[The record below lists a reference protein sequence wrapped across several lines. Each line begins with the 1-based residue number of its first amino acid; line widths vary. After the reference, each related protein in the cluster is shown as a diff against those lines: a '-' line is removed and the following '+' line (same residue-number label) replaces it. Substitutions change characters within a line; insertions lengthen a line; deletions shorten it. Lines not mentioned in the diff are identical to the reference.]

1 MTLDLTA
8 TPLLPS
14 LPSELAPALMAD
26 LPQGVFITNHLQQVV
41 MANAALLSICGLSE
55 AMLIGK
61 PGDFFLHPLS
71 NPQQHAA
78 ILAALAGEASFQ
90 GELCQQRPSGELY
103 WAELHLTPLHTAA
116 GEFSHCLGTLHD
128 ISIRKQIEL
137 ELQASEQRYLD
148 LIEHIPAGVVVH
160 GAHSEIL
167 QANARACD
175 LLGLSLEQ
183 MRGLEAIDPQWQFLN
198 ADGSRMALENYPVN
212 QVLRDRLRVQNLVV
226 GVKRNDATGLVWA
239 MCNAFP
245 VLDNHGLL
253 SEVVVCFTEITELKR
268 TEQALRKSEER
279 LRLVLL
285 GSNDAPWDWD
295 LQSQTVYY
303 APRWWQMIGLA
314 VEEQPST
321 IALWDSLLHPD
332 DKQRVDTSLVRILGS
347 SVQSFELE
355 FRLLHKDGHYVPLL
369 SRGFI
374 LRDED
379 GKPLRVSGTNT
390 DLTERKLAEERIHQ
404 LAYYD
409 ALTELPNR
417 RLLME
422 QLRKAL
428 LGCARNRR
436 QGALLFID
444 LDNFKALNDTL
455 GHDMGDQ
462 LLQQVAQR
470 LRESVREVD
479 TVARLGGDE
488 FVVMLEDLSEE
499 PQETALQAEMIGQKL
514 LSELNR
520 PYSLRERPYHSTP
533 SIGIALFDQ
542 HTSGLEELLKQA
554 DVAMYQAKAEGRN
567 TLRFFDPSMQAS
579 VDRRVAL
586 EQDLRDGLQRGELL
600 IYCQP
605 QVNAAEQVIGGEILV
620 RWNSPSRGMV
630 SPAEFIPL
638 AEATGLILPLGEF
651 VLRQACLQLAS
662 WACEPAL
669 AGITLAVNVS
679 AQQMHEEFFVEQVLG
694 ILLETGANP
703 QRLKLELTESLLA
716 KNIDDIIAKMNR
728 LRSHGISFSLDDFG
742 TGYSSLS
749 YLNRFPLE
757 QLKIDQSF
765 VRDAVIDPGNA
776 DIARVIIALADKLQL
791 KVIAEGVETSEQ
803 HQFLLDNG
811 CQLFQGYLFGR
822 PMPMDEFTTR
832 CRQA

>member
-1 MTLDLTA
+1 MSADLTA
-8 TPLLPS
+8 SYALR
-14 LPSELAPALMAD
+14 ELAPTLMAE
-26 LPQGVFITNHLQQVV
+26 LPQGLFIINHLQQVV
-41 MANAALLSICGLSE
+41 MVNTALLDLCGFNE
-55 AMLIGK
+55 AALIGK
-61 PGDFFLHPLS
+61 PAEFLLHPLS
-71 NPQQHAA
+71 TPLHQAA
-78 ILAALAGEASFQ
+78 ILSALAGQSNFQ
-90 GELCQQRPSGELY
+90 GELLQQRPNGELY
-103 WAELHLTPLHTAA
+103 WAELHLVSLHTASGA
-116 GEFSHCLGTLHD
+116 FSHCMGTLHD
-128 ISIRKQIEL
+128 ISIRKEIEL
-137 ELQASEQRYLD
+137 ELQASEQRHLD

-160 GAHSEIL
+160 GSHSEIL
-167 QANARACD
+167 HANARACQ
-175 LLGLSLEQ
+175 LLGLTLEQ

-198 ADGSRMALENYPVN
+198 ADSTPLVLENYPVN
-212 QVLRDRLRVQNLVV
+212 HVLRDHQPIQNLVI
-226 GVKRNDATGLVWA
+226 GIKRNDAYGLVWA
-239 MCNAFP
+239 LCNAFP
-245 VLDNHGLL
+245 VLDNGGQLT
-253 SEVVVCFTEITELKR
+253 EVVVCFTEITELKR

-295 LQSQTVYY
+295 LQNQSVYY
-303 APRWWQMIGLA
+303 SPRWWQMISLE

-332 DKQRVDTSLVRILGS
+332 DKQRVDASLTRIFSS

-355 FRLLHKDGHYVPLL
+355 FRLRHRDGHYVPML

-374 LRDED
+374 LRDDD
-379 GKPLRVSGTNT
+379 GKALRVSGTNT
-390 DLTERKLAEERIHQ
+390 DLSERKLAEERIHQ

-417 RLLME
+417 HLLME

-428 LGCARNRR
+428 LGCARNQS

-455 GHDMGDQ
+455 GHDMGDL

-470 LRESVREVD
+470 LRDSVREVD

-499 PQETALQAEMIGQKL
+499 SQETALQAELVGQKIL
-514 LSELNR
+514 TELSR
-520 PYSLRERPYHSTP
+520 PYSLRQRPYRSTP

-542 HTSGLEELLKQA
+542 HTAGLEELLKQA

-579 VDRRVAL
+579 VDLRVAL

-605 QVNAAEQVIGGEILV
+605 QVNVAEQVVGGEILV

-651 VLRQACLQLAS
+651 VLRQACQRLAI
-662 WACEPAL
+662 WASKPEL
-669 AGITLAVNVS
+669 ANITLAVNVCT
-679 AQQMHEEFFVEQVLG
+679 QQMHEDSFVEQVLG
-694 ILLETGANP
+694 ILQETGANP
-703 QRLKLELTESLLA
+703 QRLKLELTESMLA
-716 KNIDDIIAKMNR
+716 KNIEDIIAKMNR

-765 VRDAVIDPGNA
+765 VRDALIEPGNA
-776 DIARVIIALADKLQL
+776 DIARVIIALADKLKL
-791 KVIAEGVETSEQ
+791 KVIAEGVETFEQ
-803 HQFLLDNG
+803 RQFLLDNG
-811 CQLFQGYLFGR
+811 CQNFQGFLFGR
-822 PMPMDEFTTR
+822 PMPLEEFEER
-832 CRQA
+832 CREV

>member
-1 MTLDLTA
+1 MSADLTVPYA
-8 TPLLPS
+8 FR
-14 LPSELAPALMAD
+14 ELAPALMAE
-26 LPQGVFITNHLQQVV
+26 LPQGLFIINHLQQVV
-41 MANAALLSICGLSE
+41 MVNTALLNLCGLNE
-55 AMLIGK
+55 AALIGK
-61 PGDFFLHPLS
+61 PAEFLLHPLS
-71 NPQQHAA
+71 TPQHQAA
-78 ILAALAGEASFQ
+78 ILSALAGQSNFQ
-90 GELCQQRPSGELY
+90 GELLQQRPNGELY
-103 WAELHLTPLHTAA
+103 WAELHLVSLHTASGA
-116 GEFSHCLGTLHD
+116 FSHCMGTLND
-128 ISIRKQIEL
+128 ISIRKEIEL
-137 ELQASEQRYLD
+137 ELQASEQRHLD

-160 GAHSEIL
+160 GSHSEIL
-167 QANARACD
+167 HANDRACK
-175 LLGLSLEQ
+175 LLGLTLQQ
-183 MRGLEAIDPQWQFLN
+183 MRGVEAIDPQWQFLN
-198 ADGSRMALENYPVN
+198 ADGTPLVLKNYPVN
-212 QVLRDRLRVQNLVV
+212 HVLRDHQPIQNLVV
-226 GVKRNDATGLVWA
+226 GIKRNDAYGLVWA
-239 MCNAFP
+239 LCNAFP
-245 VLDNHGLL
+245 VLDNGGQLT
-253 SEVVVCFTEITELKR
+253 EVVVCFTEITELKR

-295 LQSQTVYY
+295 LQNQSVYY
-303 APRWWQMIGLA
+303 SPRWWQMSGLE

-332 DKQRVDTSLVRILGS
+332 DKQRVDASLMRTLSS

-355 FRLLHKDGHYVPLL
+355 FRLRHKDGHYVPML

-374 LRDED
+374 LRGDD
-379 GKPLRVSGTNT
+379 GKALRVSGTNT
-390 DLTERKLAEERIHQ
+390 DLSERKLAEERIHQ
-404 LAYYD
+404 LAYFD

-417 RLLME
+417 HLLME

-428 LGCARNRR
+428 LGCARNQS

-455 GHDMGDQ
+455 GHDMGDH

-470 LRESVREVD
+470 LRDSVREVD

-499 PQETALQAEMIGQKL
+499 SQETALQAEMVGQKIL
-514 LSELNR
+514 TELNR
-520 PYSLRERPYHSTP
+520 PYSLKGRPYRSTP

-542 HTSGLEELLKQA
+542 HTAGLEELLKQA

-579 VDRRVAL
+579 VDLRVAL

-605 QVNAAEQVIGGEILV
+605 QVNVAEQVIGGEILV

-651 VLRQACLQLAS
+651 VLRQACQRLAI
-662 WACEPAL
+662 WAGKPEPAN
-669 AGITLAVNVS
+669 ITLAVNVCT
-679 AQQMHEEFFVEQVLG
+679 QQMHEDSFVEQVLG
-694 ILLETGANP
+694 ILQETGANP
-703 QRLKLELTESLLA
+703 QRLKLELTESMLA
-716 KNIDDIIAKMNR
+716 KNIEDIIAKMNR

-765 VRDAVIDPGNA
+765 VRDALIDPGNA
-776 DIARVIIALADKLQL
+776 DIARVIIALAEKLKL
-791 KVIAEGVETSEQ
+791 EVIAEGVETVEQ
-803 HQFLLDNG
+803 RQFLLDNG
-811 CQLFQGYLFGR
+811 CHNFQGFLFGR
-822 PMPMDEFTTR
+822 PMPLEEFEEL
-832 CRQA
+832 CR

>member
-1 MTLDLTA
+1 MSADLTVPYA
-8 TPLLPS
+8 FR
-14 LPSELAPALMAD
+14 ELAPALMAE
-26 LPQGVFITNHLQQVV
+26 LPQGLFIINHLQKVV
-41 MANAALLSICGLSE
+41 MVNTALLNLCGLNE
-55 AMLIGK
+55 AALIGK
-61 PGDFFLHPLS
+61 PAEFLLHPLS
-71 NPQQHAA
+71 TPQHQAA
-78 ILAALAGEASFQ
+78 ILSALAGQSNFQ
-90 GELCQQRPSGELY
+90 GELLQQRPNGELY
-103 WAELHLTPLHTAA
+103 WAELHLVSLHTASGA
-116 GEFSHCLGTLHD
+116 FSHCMGTLHD
-128 ISIRKQIEL
+128 ISIRKEIEL
-137 ELQASEQRYLD
+137 ELQASEQRHLD

-160 GAHSEIL
+160 GSHSEIL
-167 QANARACD
+167 HANDRACK
-175 LLGLSLEQ
+175 LLELTLQQ
-183 MRGLEAIDPQWQFLN
+183 MRGVEAIDPQWQFLN
-198 ADGSRMALENYPVN
+198 ADGTPLVLKNYPVN
-212 QVLRDRLRVQNLVV
+212 HVLRDHQPIQNLVV
-226 GVKRNDATGLVWA
+226 GIKRNDAYGLVWA
-239 MCNAFP
+239 LCNAFP
-245 VLDNHGLL
+245 VLDNGGQLT
-253 SEVVVCFTEITELKR
+253 EVVVCFTEITELKR

-295 LQSQTVYY
+295 LQNQSVYY
-303 APRWWQMIGLA
+303 SPRWWQMSGLE

-332 DKQRVDTSLVRILGS
+332 DKQRVDASLMRTLSS

-355 FRLLHKDGHYVPLL
+355 FRLRHKDGHYVPML

-374 LRDED
+374 LRGDD
-379 GKPLRVSGTNT
+379 GKALRVSGTNT
-390 DLTERKLAEERIHQ
+390 DLSERKLAEERIHQ
-404 LAYYD
+404 LAYFD

-417 RLLME
+417 HLLME

-428 LGCARNRR
+428 LGCARNQS

-455 GHDMGDQ
+455 GHDMGDH

-470 LRESVREVD
+470 LRDSVREVD

-499 PQETALQAEMIGQKL
+499 SQETALQAEMVGQKIL
-514 LSELNR
+514 TELNR
-520 PYSLRERPYHSTP
+520 PYSLKERPYRSTP

-542 HTSGLEELLKQA
+542 HTAGLEELLKQA

-579 VDRRVAL
+579 VDLRVAL
-586 EQDLRDGLQRGELL
+586 EQDLRDGLQRGELM

-605 QVNAAEQVIGGEILV
+605 QVNVAEQVIGGEILV

-651 VLRQACLQLAS
+651 VLRQACQRLAI
-662 WACEPAL
+662 WAGKPEL
-669 AGITLAVNVS
+669 ANITLAVNVCT
-679 AQQMHEEFFVEQVLG
+679 QQMHEDSFVEQVLG
-694 ILLETGANP
+694 ILQETGANP
-703 QRLKLELTESLLA
+703 QRLKLELTESMLA
-716 KNIDDIIAKMNR
+716 KNIEDIIAKMNR

-765 VRDAVIDPGNA
+765 VRDALIDPGNA
-776 DIARVIIALADKLQL
+776 DIARVIIALAEKLKL
-791 KVIAEGVETSEQ
+791 EVIAEGVETVEQ
-803 HQFLLDNG
+803 RQFLLDNG
-811 CQLFQGYLFGR
+811 CHNFQGFLFGR
-822 PMPMDEFTTR
+822 PMPLEEFEER
-832 CRQA
+832 CR

>member
-1 MTLDLTA
+1 
-8 TPLLPS
+8 
-14 LPSELAPALMAD
+14 
-26 LPQGVFITNHLQQVV
+26 
-41 MANAALLSICGLSE
+41 
-55 AMLIGK
+55 
-61 PGDFFLHPLS
+61 
-71 NPQQHAA
+71 
-78 ILAALAGEASFQ
+78 
-90 GELCQQRPSGELY
+90 
-103 WAELHLTPLHTAA
+103 
-116 GEFSHCLGTLHD
+116 
-128 ISIRKQIEL
+128 
-137 ELQASEQRYLD
+137 
-148 LIEHIPAGVVVH
+148 
-160 GAHSEIL
+160 
-167 QANARACD
+167 
-175 LLGLSLEQ
+175 
-183 MRGLEAIDPQWQFLN
+183 
-198 ADGSRMALENYPVN
+198 
-212 QVLRDRLRVQNLVV
+212 
-226 GVKRNDATGLVWA
+226 
-239 MCNAFP
+239 
-245 VLDNHGLL
+245 
-253 SEVVVCFTEITELKR
+253 
-268 TEQALRKSEER
+268 
-279 LRLVLL
+279 
-285 GSNDAPWDWD
+285 
-295 LQSQTVYY
+295 
-303 APRWWQMIGLA
+303 
-314 VEEQPST
+314 
-321 IALWDSLLHPD
+321 
-332 DKQRVDTSLVRILGS
+332 
-347 SVQSFELE
+347 
-355 FRLLHKDGHYVPLL
+355 
-369 SRGFI
+369 
-374 LRDED
+374 
-379 GKPLRVSGTNT
+379 
-390 DLTERKLAEERIHQ
+390 
-404 LAYYD
+404 
-409 ALTELPNR
+409 
-417 RLLME
+417 
-422 QLRKAL
+422 
-428 LGCARNRR
+428 
-436 QGALLFID
+436 
-444 LDNFKALNDTL
+444 
-455 GHDMGDQ
+455 MGDQ

-533 SIGIALFDQ
+533 SIGIALFDE

-651 VLRQACLQLAS
+651 VLRQACQHLAA
-662 WACEPAL
+662 WTRVPAL
-669 AGITLAVNVS
+669 ANLTLAVNVS
-679 AQQMHEEFFVEQVLG
+679 AQQMHEPLFVEQVLG
-694 ILLETGANP
+694 ILVETGANP

-716 KNIDDIIAKMNR
+716 KNIEDIIAKMNR

-832 CRQA
+832 CLQA

>member
-1 MTLDLTA
+1 MSADLTVPYA
-8 TPLLPS
+8 FR
-14 LPSELAPALMAD
+14 ELAPALMAE
-26 LPQGVFITNHLQQVV
+26 LPQGLFIINHLQQVV
-41 MANAALLSICGLSE
+41 MVNTALLNLCGLNE
-55 AMLIGK
+55 AALIGK
-61 PGDFFLHPLS
+61 PAEFLLHPLS
-71 NPQQHAA
+71 TPQHQAA
-78 ILAALAGEASFQ
+78 ILSALAGQSNFQ
-90 GELCQQRPSGELY
+90 GELLQQRPNGELY
-103 WAELHLTPLHTAA
+103 WAELHLVSLHTASGA
-116 GEFSHCLGTLHD
+116 FSHCMGTLHD
-128 ISIRKQIEL
+128 ISIRKEIEL
-137 ELQASEQRYLD
+137 ELQASEQRHLD

-160 GAHSEIL
+160 GSHSEIL
-167 QANARACD
+167 HANDRACK
-175 LLGLSLEQ
+175 LLGLTLQQ
-183 MRGLEAIDPQWQFLN
+183 MRGVEAIDPQWQFLN
-198 ADGSRMALENYPVN
+198 ADGTPLVLKNYPVN
-212 QVLRDRLRVQNLVV
+212 HVLRDHQPIQNLVV
-226 GVKRNDATGLVWA
+226 GIKRNDAYGLVWA
-239 MCNAFP
+239 LCNAFP
-245 VLDNHGLL
+245 VLDNGGQLT
-253 SEVVVCFTEITELKR
+253 EVVVCFTEITELKR

-295 LQSQTVYY
+295 LQNQSVYY
-303 APRWWQMIGLA
+303 SPRWWQMSGLE

-332 DKQRVDTSLVRILGS
+332 DKQRVDASLMRTLSS

-355 FRLLHKDGHYVPLL
+355 FRLRHKDGHYVPML

-374 LRDED
+374 LRGDD
-379 GKPLRVSGTNT
+379 GKALRVSGTNT
-390 DLTERKLAEERIHQ
+390 DLSERKLAEERIHQ
-404 LAYYD
+404 LAYFD

-417 RLLME
+417 HLLME

-428 LGCARNRR
+428 LGCARNQS

-455 GHDMGDQ
+455 GHDMGDH

-470 LRESVREVD
+470 LRDSVREVD

-499 PQETALQAEMIGQKL
+499 SQETALQAEMVGQKIL
-514 LSELNR
+514 TELNR
-520 PYSLRERPYHSTP
+520 PYSLKGRPYRSTP

-542 HTSGLEELLKQA
+542 HTAGLEELLKQA

-579 VDRRVAL
+579 VDLRVAL

-605 QVNAAEQVIGGEILV
+605 QVNVAEQVIGGEILV

-651 VLRQACLQLAS
+651 VLRQACQRLAI
-662 WACEPAL
+662 WAGKPEL
-669 AGITLAVNVS
+669 ANITLAVNVCT
-679 AQQMHEEFFVEQVLG
+679 QQMHEDSFVEQVLG
-694 ILLETGANP
+694 ILQETGANP
-703 QRLKLELTESLLA
+703 QRLKLELTESMLA
-716 KNIDDIIAKMNR
+716 KNIEDIIAKMNR

-765 VRDAVIDPGNA
+765 VRDALIDPGNA
-776 DIARVIIALADKLQL
+776 DIARVIIALAEKLKL
-791 KVIAEGVETSEQ
+791 EVIAEGVETVEQ
-803 HQFLLDNG
+803 RQFLLDNG
-811 CQLFQGYLFGR
+811 CHNFQGFLFGR
-822 PMPMDEFTTR
+822 PMPLEEFEER
-832 CRQA
+832 CR